1 MSENVNTE
9 VFEDN
14 SYILRYGILS
24 KNLGVIS
31 LYLHIEH
38 PERYPE
44 IFAEAD
50 LER

>member
-1 MSENVNTE
+1 MSDTLTQLP
-9 VFEDN
+9 ED
-14 SYILRYGILS
+14 SSFLLEYGILS